1 MSGNM
6 DQNEFSYSYS
16 TAVVTYFQYFNADVV
31 NAQSGEGYPLK
42 KSSRTTFNV
51 VLRVTYCLFTSCWL
65 ARNQLSRN
73 LLSFSC
79 NPSGQLC
86 LSGPGYSS
94 RIVNIFLSVF
104 FFFTYAVN
112 RQTSVSPNWYPHRNA
127 PPLTGTLRAKPGDIS
142 REARDADTECQVILV
157 SRFARK
163 ASSTSPWVIKRL
175 PWGSKNSPLK

>member
-16 TAVVTYFQYFNADVV
+16 TAVVTFFQYFNADVV

-65 ARNQLSRN
+65 AHNQLSRN

-86 LSGPGYSS
+86 LSGPGYTSG
-94 RIVNIFLSVF
+94 IVNIFSSVF
-104 FFFTYAVN
+104 FFLHM
-112 RQTSVSPNWYPHRNA
+112 Q
-127 PPLTGTLRAKPGDIS
+127 LTVKRHYHLIDTLI
-142 REARDADTECQVILV
+142 EM
-157 SRFARK
+157 
-163 ASSTSPWVIKRL
+163 RL
-175 PWGSKNSPLK
+175 PWQALYEPSQVIFRAKRETPTQSVRWSSSRALRERPHPPPPGS